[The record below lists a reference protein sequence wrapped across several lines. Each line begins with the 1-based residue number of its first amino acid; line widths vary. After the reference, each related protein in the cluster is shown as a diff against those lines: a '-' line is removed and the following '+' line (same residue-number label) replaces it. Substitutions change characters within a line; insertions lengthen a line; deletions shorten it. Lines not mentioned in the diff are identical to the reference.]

1 MADTGGMSTQSE
13 FSRQASLV
21 LVGEY
26 VQGLGIWSVI
36 EQHVT
41 IKQKIRQHTPLA
53 KLLDAFITI
62 LAGGHGLVESNTRV
76 RPDPIVQAAFGRRSC
91 AEQSTISRMLTACS
105 PANVDQMRDALQAIL
120 RQQGRCYQHHYER
133 AWQVLDV
140 DLTGLVAGR
149 QGEGVTKG
157 YFAHQRSQRGR
168 QLGRVLATD
177 YGELVVEQLYPGQR
191 QLERG
196 FTPLLEAAEKVL
208 DLTDNR
214 RARTIVRADGGA
226 GSDANI
232 NWALHRS
239 YHLLTKVHNWQ
250 RAMRLARTVTAWYPD
265 DSVPERELGWVTQPA
280 VYAQPT
286 RQVAIR
292 YHQKNKKGE
301 LVWRHHILVTTLTD
315 PMVFTLLGQDLPP
328 TLDDAMRLRA
338 IAHAYDLRDGALETE
353 NRGDKQGL
361 GLSHRNKRS
370 FAAQEMLVLL
380 AELAHN
386 VTVWAQHRLTEHDP
400 RFHKF
405 GIQRMVRDVFQIDGQ
420 ATLSSERQVVQVVLN
435 PLHPYAAAVAA
446 AFG

>member
-1 MADTGGMSTQSE
+1 MSTQPE

-26 VQGLGIWSVI
+26 VQSLGIWSVI
-36 EQHVT
+36 EQQVK
-41 IKQKIRQHTPLA
+41 IKQKIHEHTPLE
-53 KLLDAFITI
+53 KLLDAFINI
-62 LAGGHGLVESNTRV
+62 LAGGHGVVESNTRV
-76 RPDPIVQAAFGRRSC
+76 RMDPLVQAAFGRRGC
-91 AEQSTISRMLTACS
+91 AEQSSISRTLTACS
-105 PANVDQMRDALQAIL
+105 AANVDQMRAALQVIL
-120 RQQGRCYQHHYER
+120 RQHGRCYVHEYER
-133 AWQVLDV
+133 AWQVLDI

-157 YFAHQRSQRGR
+157 YFAHQRSKRGR
-168 QLGRVLATD
+168 QVGRVLATH

-196 FTPLLEAAEKVL
+196 FTGLLEAAEKVL
-208 DLTDNR
+208 DLTENR
-214 RARTIVRADGGA
+214 RVRTIVRADGGA

-232 NWALHRS
+232 AWALQRS

-250 RAMRLARTVTAWYPD
+250 RAERLARTVTTWYPD
-265 DSVPERELGWVTQPA
+265 EAVPGRELGWVTQPV

-286 RQVAIR
+286 RQLAIR
-292 YHQKNKKGE
+292 YHQKTKKGE
-301 LVWRHHILVTTLTD
+301 LAVRQHILVTTLTD
-315 PMVFTLLGQDLPP
+315 PMVFSLLRQALPA
-328 TLDDAMRLRA
+328 TLDDVLRLRA

-370 FAAQEMLVLL
+370 FAGQEMLVLL

-386 VTVWAQHRLTEHDP
+386 ITIWSRYRLTEHDP
-400 RFHKF
+400 RFRKF

-420 ATLSSERQVVQVVLN
+420 VTLSPERQVHKVVLN
-435 PLHPYAAAVAA
+435 SLHPYAAAVTR
-446 AFG
+446 AFSQSNVA

>member
-1 MADTGGMSTQSE
+1 MDTQSD

-26 VQGLGIWSVI
+26 VQQLGIWSVI
-36 EQHVT
+36 EQYVT
-41 IKQKIRQHTPLA
+41 IKQKVRQHTPLA
-53 KLLDAFITI
+53 KLLDAFMTI
-62 LAGGHGLVESNTRV
+62 LAGGHGVVESNTRV

-91 AEQSTISRMLTACS
+91 AEQSTISRTLTACS
-105 PANVDQMRDALQAIL
+105 PANVDQLREALQVIL
-120 RQQGRCYQHHYER
+120 RQHGRCYPHDYER

-157 YFAHQRSQRGR
+157 YFAHQRSKRGR
-168 QLGRVLATD
+168 QVGRVLATD

-196 FTPLLEAAEKVL
+196 FSPLLEAAEKVL
-208 DLTDNR
+208 DLSENR

-232 NWALHRS
+232 TWALQRS

-250 RAMRLARTVTAWYPD
+250 RATRLARSVTAWYPD
-265 DSVPERELGWVTQPA
+265 DAVPERELGWVAQPV

-292 YHQKNKKGE
+292 YHQKNKQGA

-315 PMVFTLLGQDLPP
+315 AMVFRLLGQDLPA
-328 TLDDAMRLRA
+328 TLDEAMRLRA
-338 IAHAYDLRDGALETE
+338 MAHAYDLRDGALETE

-361 GLSHRNKRS
+361 GLSHRNKHS

-386 VTVWAQHRLTEHDP
+386 VTIWARHRLTEHDP

-420 ATLSSERQVVQVVLN
+420 ATLSPARQVIQVVLN
-435 PLHPYAAAVAA
+435 PLHPYAAAVTR
-446 AFG
+446 AFT